1 MLMGS
6 PSVRIFISTQPVDMR
21 KSFDGLAAATR
32 FLLDH
37 DPMSG
42 HLFVFFNRRADL
54 MKAIWW
60 SGGGWSLLAKRLER
74 GKFRF
79 IKPVERGAPRIEVTQ
94 TELAMIL
101 DGIDLRRA
109 RQRKRWNPGLR
120 TAAG

>member
-6 PSVRIFISTQPVDMR
+6 PSVRIFISTTPVDMR

-32 FLLDH
+32 FLLDL

-42 HLFVFFNRRADL
+42 HLFVFFNKRADL

-60 SGGGWSLLAKRLER
+60 SNGGWSLLAKRLER

-79 IKPVERGAPRIEVTQ
+79 LKPIEPGGARVEVTQ

-101 DGIDLRRA
+101 DGIDLRQTR
-109 RQRKRWNPGLR
+109 RRKRWNPALR
-120 TAAG
+120 AAAG